1 MCCFETPKPKVN
13 AEERRKK
20 NKRPLFFLSLGSL
33 VKNWSREFNKW
44 LGTQKLNVYMVGT
57 QNQNERRAE
66 DYHKFTSVC
75 PVLIVSY
82 EMFNRTAQS
91 LKVWGKY
98 PALSRGRS
106 FCLKMWGR
114 RRMMMKRSMK
124 KPAKSEGGTK
134 LS

>member
-1 MCCFETPKPKVN
+1 M
-13 AEERRKK
+13 
-20 NKRPLFFLSLGSL
+20 LGSL
-33 VKNWSREFNKW
+33 VKNWSKEFNKW

-91 LKVWGKY
+91 LKVG
-98 PALSRGRS
+98 A
-106 FCLKMWGR
+106 
-114 RRMMMKRSMK
+114 
-124 KPAKSEGGTK
+124 SEHQAQVARESVPTSCCTRLYDAVG
-134 LS
+134 

>member
-1 MCCFETPKPKVN
+1 MRPPKPEVN
-13 AEERRKK
+13 AGEREEKK
-20 NKRPLFFLSLGSL
+20 QSPFSSLGSL

-82 EMFNRTAQS
+82 EMFNRTAHS
-91 LKVWGKY
+91 LKV
-98 PALSRGRS
+98 RGGT
-106 FCLKMWGR
+106 GR
-114 RRMMMKRSMK
+114 GYWLTLLFEHVGEKED
-124 KPAKSEGGTK
+124 EGG
-134 LS
+134 